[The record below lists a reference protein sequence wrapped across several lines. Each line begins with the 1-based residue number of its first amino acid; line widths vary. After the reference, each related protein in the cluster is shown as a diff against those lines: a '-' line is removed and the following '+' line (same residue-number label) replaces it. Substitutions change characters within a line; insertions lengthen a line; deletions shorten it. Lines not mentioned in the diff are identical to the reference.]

1 MDSCDIKYLHAFNT
15 IPGIG
20 PATLRTLKSYFGSFE
35 AAWHASPSGLKEAL
49 SESRAERI
57 IAWKKPSLNPDKEME
72 NLIRGQIAF
81 IHEDDPQYPAPL
93 KEISQP
99 PVILYM
105 QGKLPE
111 NAHIAIVGTRRP
123 TTYGREAAEMFAR
136 ACAEAG
142 LAIVSG
148 LATGIDTVAHLT
160 ALDTKGKTV
169 AVLGSGI
176 DRDTIF
182 PQENRMLARKIVESG
197 GAVLSEYAP
206 KTPAVKEH
214 FPQRNR
220 IVSGLSRGVLVVEAR
235 ERSGALITAHFA
247 LEQNR
252 EVFAVPGSIF
262 SPTSKGPH
270 LLIQQGAK
278 LVFQPKDLLDELGL
292 SYTQHENTFGEPLN
306 ENDRILVA
314 ILEEPLSFDAIKDRS
329 GFETS
334 AINASLSRLELNGY
348 IKNMGQDTYQKISNF

>member
-1 MDSCDIKYLHAFNT
+1 MTTDIKFLHAFNT

-35 AAWHASPSGLKEAL
+35 AAWHATPSGLKEAL
-49 SESRAERI
+49 SEARAERI

-72 NLIRGQIAF
+72 SLIRAQISF
-81 IHEDDPQYPAPL
+81 IHENDPQYPAPL
-93 KEISQP
+93 KEIPQP
-99 PVILYM
+99 PVVLYM

-111 NAHIAIVGTRRP
+111 NQCIAVVGTRRP
-123 TTYGREAAEMFAR
+123 TTYGRETAEVFTR

-142 LAIVSG
+142 LGIVSG
-148 LATGIDTVAHLT
+148 LAIGIDTVAHLT
-160 ALDTKGKTV
+160 TLDIKGKTV

-220 IVSGLSRGVLVVEAR
+220 IVSGLSRGVLVIEAR

-247 LEQNR
+247 LEHNR

-278 LVFQPKDLLDELGL
+278 LVIEPKDLLDELGL
-292 SYTQHENTFGEPLN
+292 SYTQSERMSREPQNEVDQIIITF
-306 ENDRILVA
+306 
-314 ILEEPLSFDAIKDRS
+314 LEEPLSFDAIKERS
-329 GFETS
+329 GLES
-334 AINASLSRLELNGY
+334 SVINAAISRLELNGY
-348 IKNMGQDTYQKISNF
+348 IRNLGQDTYQKI